1 MSPPLDFTI
10 VLPVYYNE
18 ESLLPAYEQLKA
30 VLLAQQPDRHG
41 SLLYVDDGSGDRS
54 FEVLRQIQAKGE
66 IPVTIVKLSRN
77 FGQVMAI
84 RAGLAHCESPVAM
97 VMSADGQEP
106 VSLIPQMLA
115 EHLERQNE
123 VVICTR
129 ANREEGVYR
138 TWTSRV
144 FYGLMQRLCFQDM
157 PTGGFD
163 CFLLG
168 PAALKAFLKE
178 QELQPFLQG
187 QILRLGFSRAFI
199 SYTRLKRE
207 HGQSR
212 WSLGRKIAYFFDGL
226 MNYSFFPIRA
236 VSYVGMALAILGLLY
251 AVVVMLAKVLV
262 GNPVKGWTPLMIV
275 VLVLGGAQMLT
286 LGVFGEYLWRILVQ
300 VQRRNP
306 YLVEQ
311 VLPATESERRGPDAS
326 SATAS

>member
-1 MSPPLDFTI
+1 MNTQTDYTI

-18 ESLLPAYEQLKA
+18 ASLLPAYEKLKA
-30 VLLAQQPDRHG
+30 EILALRPRLRG
-41 SLLYVDDGSGDRS
+41 SLLYVDDGSGDGS
-54 FEVLRQIQAKGE
+54 FDVLRQIHAKGE
-66 IPVTIVKLSRN
+66 IPVTLVKLSRN

-84 RAGLAHCESPVAM
+84 RAGIAQCASPVAI
-97 VMSADGQEP
+97 VISADGQEP
-106 VSLIPQMLA
+106 ADLIPQMLA
-115 EHLERQNE
+115 EHFDRKNE

-129 ANREEGVYR
+129 ADREEDAYR
-138 TWTSRV
+138 IWTSRL
-144 FYGLMQRLCFQDM
+144 FYATMRKLCFKEM

-168 PAALKAFLKE
+168 PAALEAFRQE

-187 QILRLGFSRAFI
+187 QVLRLGFSRAFI

-207 HGQSR
+207 FGTSR
-212 WSLGRKIAYFFDGL
+212 WTLGRKVAYFFDGL

-236 VSYVGMALAILGLLY
+236 VSYLGIALSLLGLAYAAVVLLYKILGG
-251 AVVVMLAKVLV
+251 AAI
-262 GNPVKGWTPLMIV
+262 KGWTPLMIV

-306 YLVEQ
+306 YLLEKIVPPQEQ
-311 VLPATESERRGPDAS
+311 PVPPPI
-326 SATAS
+326 

>member
-1 MSPPLDFTI
+1 MNPRLDFTV

-18 ESLLPAYEQLKA
+18 ESLLPAYEKLKTA
-30 VLLAQQPDRHG
+30 LLALQPRLRG
-41 SLLYVDDGSGDRS
+41 GLLYVDDGSGDGS
-54 FEVLRQIQAKGE
+54 FAALRQIHAKGE
-66 IPVTIVKLSRN
+66 IPVSVVKLSRN

-84 RAGLAHCESPVAM
+84 RAGIAHCDSSAAI

-106 VSLIPQMLA
+106 VDLIPQMLA
-115 EHLERQNE
+115 EHFEKRNE
-123 VVICTR
+123 VVICSRTD
-129 ANREEGVYR
+129 REEGAYR
-138 TWTSRV
+138 TWTSKI
-144 FYGLMQRLCFQDM
+144 FYATMRKLCFRDM

-168 PAALKAFLKE
+168 PAAMEAFRQE

-187 QILRLGFSRAFI
+187 QILRLGFSRAWI
-199 SYTRLKRE
+199 PYVRLKRE
-207 HGQSR
+207 FGRSR
-212 WSLGRKIAYFFDGL
+212 WTLGKKVAYFFDGL

-236 VSYVGMALAILGLLY
+236 VSYLGMVLAALGLLY
-251 AVVVMLAKVLV
+251 AFVVLCAKVFV

-300 VQRRNP
+300 VQRRSP

-311 VLPATESERRGPDAS
+311 VLPPRPS
-326 SATAS
+326 

>member
-1 MSPPLDFTI
+1 MNPRLDFTV

-18 ESLLPAYEQLKA
+18 ESLLPAYEKLKTA
-30 VLLAQQPDRHG
+30 LLALQPRLRG
-41 SLLYVDDGSGDRS
+41 GLLYVDDGSGDGS
-54 FEVLRQIQAKGE
+54 FAALRQIHAKGE
-66 IPVTIVKLSRN
+66 IPVSVVKLSRN

-84 RAGLAHCESPVAM
+84 RAGIAHCDSTAAI

-106 VSLIPQMLA
+106 VDLIPQMLA
-115 EHLERQNE
+115 EHFEKRNE
-123 VVICTR
+123 VVICSRTD
-129 ANREEGVYR
+129 REEGAYR
-138 TWTSRV
+138 TWTSKI
-144 FYGLMQRLCFQDM
+144 FYATMRKLCFRDM

-168 PAALKAFLKE
+168 PAAMEAFRQE

-187 QILRLGFSRAFI
+187 QILRLGFSRAWI
-199 SYTRLKRE
+199 PYVRLKRE
-207 HGQSR
+207 FGRSR
-212 WSLGRKIAYFFDGL
+212 WTLGKKMAYFFDGL

-236 VSYVGMALAILGLLY
+236 VSYLGMVLAALGLLY
-251 AVVVMLAKVLV
+251 AFVVLCAKVFV

-300 VQRRNP
+300 VQRRSP

-311 VLPATESERRGPDAS
+311 VLPPRPS
-326 SATAS
+326 

>member
-1 MSPPLDFTI
+1 MSAPLDYTI

-18 ESLLPAYEQLKA
+18 ESLLPAYEKLKTA
-30 VLLAQQPDRHG
+30 MQALQPRLRG
-41 SLLYVDDGSGDRS
+41 GLLYVDDGSGDRS
-54 FEVLRQIQAKGE
+54 FDVLRQIHAKGE
-66 IPVTIVKLSRN
+66 IPVSVVKLSRN

-84 RAGLAHCESPVAM
+84 RAGIAHCGSTAAI

-106 VSLIPQMLA
+106 VDLVPQMLA
-115 EHLERQNE
+115 EHFDRKNE

-129 ANREEGVYR
+129 ADREESAYR
-138 TWTSRV
+138 TWTSRI
-144 FYGLMQRLCFQDM
+144 FYSTMRKLCFKDM

-168 PAALKAFLKE
+168 PAAMEAFRRE

-187 QILRLGFSRAFI
+187 QILRLGFSRAAI
-199 SYTRLKRE
+199 PYTRLKRE
-207 HGQSR
+207 FGRSR
-212 WSLGRKIAYFFDGL
+212 WTLGKKTAYFFDGL

-236 VSYVGMALAILGLLY
+236 VSYLGMALAVLGLLY
-251 AVVVMLAKVLV
+251 AAIVLLAKVLV

-311 VLPATESERRGPDAS
+311 ILPPRDS
-326 SATAS
+326 

>member
-1 MSPPLDFTI
+1 MSTTADYTI
-10 VLPVYYNE
+10 VLPVYFNE
-18 ESLLPAYEQLKA
+18 ESLLPAYEKLKA
-30 VLLAQQPDRHG
+30 EMVALHPRIKG
-41 SLLYVDDGSGDRS
+41 SLLYVDDGSRDRS
-54 FEVLRQIQAKGE
+54 LEVLRQIQAKGE

-84 RAGLAHCESPVAM
+84 RAGLAHCAAPAAI

-106 VSLIPQMLA
+106 ATLIPQMLA
-115 EHLERQNE
+115 EHLEKKNE

-129 ANREEGVYR
+129 ADREEGAYR
-138 TWTSRV
+138 TWTSRL
-144 FYGLMQRLCFQDM
+144 FYALMRKLCFQDM

-168 PAALKAFLKE
+168 PAALDAFRRE

-187 QILRLGFSRAFI
+187 QILRLGFSRAAI
-199 SYTRLKRE
+199 PYTRLKRE
-207 HGQSR
+207 FGRSR
-212 WSLGRKIAYFFDGL
+212 WTLGKKTAYFFDGL
-226 MNYSFFPIRA
+226 MNYSFFPIRT
-236 VSYVGMALAILGLLY
+236 VSYLGMALAVLGLLY
-251 AVVVMLAKVLV
+251 AAIVLLAKVLV

-311 VLPATESERRGPDAS
+311 LLPPRDS
-326 SATAS
+326 

>member
-1 MSPPLDFTI
+1 MNPRLDFTV

-18 ESLLPAYEQLKA
+18 ESLLPAYEKLKTA
-30 VLLAQQPDRHG
+30 LLALQPRLRG
-41 SLLYVDDGSGDRS
+41 GLLYVDDGSGDGS
-54 FEVLRQIQAKGE
+54 FAALRQIHAKGE
-66 IPVTIVKLSRN
+66 IPVSGVKLSRN

-84 RAGLAHCESPVAM
+84 RAGIAHCDSTAAI

-106 VSLIPQMLA
+106 VDLIPQMLA
-115 EHLERQNE
+115 EHFEKRNE
-123 VVICTR
+123 VVICSRTD
-129 ANREEGVYR
+129 REEGAYR
-138 TWTSRV
+138 TWTSKI
-144 FYGLMQRLCFQDM
+144 FYATMRKLCFRDM

-168 PAALKAFLKE
+168 PAAMEAFRQE

-187 QILRLGFSRAFI
+187 QILRLGFSRAWI
-199 SYTRLKRE
+199 PYVRLKRE
-207 HGQSR
+207 FGRSR
-212 WSLGRKIAYFFDGL
+212 WTLGKKVAYFFDGL

-236 VSYVGMALAILGLLY
+236 VSYLGMVLAALGLLY
-251 AVVVMLAKVLV
+251 AFVVLCAKVFV

-300 VQRRNP
+300 VQRRSP

-311 VLPATESERRGPDAS
+311 VLPPRPS
-326 SATAS
+326 

>member
-1 MSPPLDFTI
+1 MSPRLDFTI

-18 ESLLPAYEQLKA
+18 ESLRPAYEKLKA
-30 VLLAQQPDRHG
+30 IILAQQPRLRG
-41 SLLYVDDGSGDRS
+41 GLLYVDDGSGDGS
-54 FEVLRQIQAKGE
+54 FGVLQQIHAQGE
-66 IPVTIVKLSRN
+66 IPVSVVKLSRN

-84 RAGLAHCESPVAM
+84 RAGIAHCEAAAAI

-106 VSLIPQMLA
+106 VDLIPQMLA
-115 EHLERQNE
+115 EHFEKKSE

-129 ANREEGVYR
+129 ADREEGAYR
-138 TWTSRV
+138 TWTSRL
-144 FYGLMQRLCFQDM
+144 FYATMRKLCFKDM

-168 PAALKAFLKE
+168 PAAMAAFRQE

-187 QILRLGFSRAFI
+187 QILRLGFARTLI
-199 SYTRLKRE
+199 PYTRLKRE
-207 HGQSR
+207 FGRSR
-212 WSLGRKIAYFFDGL
+212 WTLGKKVAYFFDGL

-236 VSYVGMALAILGLLY
+236 VSYLGILLAALGLLY
-251 AVVVMLAKVLV
+251 AVVVLLAKVLV

-300 VQRRNP
+300 VQRRSP

-311 VLPATESERRGPDAS
+311 VLPPRES
-326 SATAS
+326 

>member
-1 MSPPLDFTI
+1 MSPRLDFTI

-18 ESLLPAYEQLKA
+18 ESLLPAYEKLKA
-30 VLLAQQPDRHG
+30 VILAQQPRLRG
-41 SLLYVDDGSGDRS
+41 GLLYVDDGSGDGS
-54 FEVLRQIQAKGE
+54 FDVLRQIHARGE
-66 IPVTIVKLSRN
+66 IPVSVVKLSRN

-84 RAGLAHCESPVAM
+84 RAGIAHCEAAAAI

-106 VSLIPQMLA
+106 VDLIPQMLA
-115 EHLERQNE
+115 AHFAQKSE

-129 ANREEGVYR
+129 ADREEGAYR
-138 TWTSRV
+138 TWTSRL
-144 FYGLMQRLCFQDM
+144 FYATMRKLCFKEM

-168 PAALKAFLKE
+168 PAAMAAFRQE

-187 QILRLGFSRAFI
+187 QILRLGFPRTLI
-199 SYTRLKRE
+199 PYTRLKRE
-207 HGQSR
+207 FGRSR
-212 WSLGRKIAYFFDGL
+212 WTLGRTVAYFFDGL

-236 VSYVGMALAILGLLY
+236 VSYLGILLAALGLLY
-251 AVVVMLAKVLV
+251 AFVVLLAKVLV

-300 VQRRNP
+300 VQRRSP

-311 VLPATESERRGPDAS
+311 VLPPRES
-326 SATAS
+326 

>member
-1 MSPPLDFTI
+1 MSPRLDFTI

-18 ESLLPAYEQLKA
+18 ESLRPAYEKLKTII
-30 VLLAQQPDRHG
+30 LAQQPRLRG
-41 SLLYVDDGSGDRS
+41 GLLYVDDGSGDGS
-54 FEVLRQIQAKGE
+54 FGVLQQIHAQGE
-66 IPVTIVKLSRN
+66 IPVSVVKLSRN

-84 RAGLAHCESPVAM
+84 RAGIAHCEATAAI

-106 VSLIPQMLA
+106 VDLIPQMLA
-115 EHLERQNE
+115 EHFEKKSE

-129 ANREEGVYR
+129 ADREEGAYR
-138 TWTSRV
+138 TWTSRL
-144 FYGLMQRLCFQDM
+144 FYATMRKLCFKDM

-168 PAALKAFLKE
+168 PAAMAAFRQE

-187 QILRLGFSRAFI
+187 QILRLGFARTLI
-199 SYTRLKRE
+199 PYTRLKRE
-207 HGQSR
+207 FGRSR
-212 WSLGRKIAYFFDGL
+212 WTLGKKVAYFFDGL

-236 VSYVGMALAILGLLY
+236 VSYLGILLAALGLLY
-251 AVVVMLAKVLV
+251 AVVVLLAKVLV

-300 VQRRNP
+300 VQRRSP

-311 VLPATESERRGPDAS
+311 VLPPRES
-326 SATAS
+326 

>member
-1 MSPPLDFTI
+1 MSTPGDFTI
-10 VLPVYYNE
+10 VLPVYFNE
-18 ESLLPAYEQLKA
+18 ESLLPAYEKLKA
-30 VLLAQQPDRHG
+30 TLLALRPRLHG
-41 SLLYVDDGSGDRS
+41 GLLYVDDGSGDRS
-54 FEVLRQIQAKGE
+54 FAVLKQIQAKGE
-66 IPVTIVKLSRN
+66 IPVSIVKLSRN

-84 RAGLAHCESPVAM
+84 RAGLAHCASPAAI

-106 VSLIPQMLA
+106 EDLIPQMLA
-115 EHLERQNE
+115 EHFEQKNE

-129 ANREEGVYR
+129 IDREEGAYR
-138 TWTSRV
+138 TWTSRL
-144 FYGLMQRLCFQDM
+144 FYATMRKLCFKDM

-168 PAALKAFLKE
+168 PAALDAFRKE

-207 HGQSR
+207 FGRSR
-212 WSLGRKIAYFFDGL
+212 WTLGKKIAYFFDGL

-236 VSYVGMALAILGLLY
+236 VSYLGIALALLGLVY
-251 AVVVMLAKVLV
+251 AVIVLLAKVLG

-306 YLVEQ
+306 YLVEE
-311 VLPATESERRGPDAS
+311 VLPARAADAVQP
-326 SATAS
+326 

>member
-1 MSPPLDFTI
+1 MNPRLDFTV

-18 ESLLPAYEQLKA
+18 ESLLPAYEKLKTA
-30 VLLAQQPDRHG
+30 LLALQPRLRG
-41 SLLYVDDGSGDRS
+41 GLLYVDDGSGDGS
-54 FEVLRQIQAKGE
+54 FAALRQIHAKGE
-66 IPVTIVKLSRN
+66 IPVSVVKLSRN

-84 RAGLAHCESPVAM
+84 RAGIAHCDSTAAI

-106 VSLIPQMLA
+106 VDLIPQMLA
-115 EHLERQNE
+115 EHFEKRNE
-123 VVICTR
+123 VVICSRTD
-129 ANREEGVYR
+129 REEGAYR
-138 TWTSRV
+138 TWTSKI
-144 FYGLMQRLCFQDM
+144 FYATMRKLCFRDM

-168 PAALKAFLKE
+168 PAAMEAFRQE

-187 QILRLGFSRAFI
+187 QLLRLGFSRAWI
-199 SYTRLKRE
+199 PYVRLKRE
-207 HGQSR
+207 FGRSR
-212 WSLGRKIAYFFDGL
+212 WTLGKKVAYFFDGL

-236 VSYVGMALAILGLLY
+236 VSYLGMVLAALGLLY
-251 AVVVMLAKVLV
+251 AFVVLCAKVFV

-300 VQRRNP
+300 VQRRSP

-311 VLPATESERRGPDAS
+311 VLPPRPS
-326 SATAS
+326 

>member
-1 MSPPLDFTI
+1 MNTRIDYTI
-10 VLPVYYNE
+10 VLPVYFNE
-18 ESLLPAYEQLKA
+18 GSLLPAYEKLKA
-30 VLLAQQPDRHG
+30 EILTLQPRLQG
-41 SLLYVDDGSGDRS
+41 GLLYVDDGSGDRS
-54 FEVLRQIQAKGE
+54 YDVLRQIHAKGE
-66 IPVTIVKLSRN
+66 VPVTLVKLSRN

-84 RAGLAHCESPVAM
+84 RAGISHCTSPTVI
-97 VMSADGQEP
+97 VISADGQEP
-106 VSLIPQMLA
+106 PDLIPKMLA
-115 EHLERQNE
+115 EHVEGKSE

-129 ANREEGVYR
+129 ADREEDAYR
-138 TWTSRV
+138 IWTSRL
-144 FYGLMQRLCFQDM
+144 FYATMRKLCFKDM
-157 PTGGFD
+157 PMGGFD

-168 PAALKAFLKE
+168 PAALDAFRQE

-207 HGQSR
+207 FGTSR
-212 WSLGRKIAYFFDGL
+212 WTLGKKIAYFFDGL

-236 VSYVGMALAILGLLY
+236 VSYLGMALAFLGMAYATVVLLN
-251 AVVVMLAKVLV
+251 KVL
-262 GNPVKGWTPLMIV
+262 GGAAIKGWTPLMIV

-311 VLPATESERRGPDAS
+311 VIPAQDSQPPS
-326 SATAS
+326 SLS

>member
-1 MSPPLDFTI
+1 MSASADFTI
-10 VLPVYYNE
+10 VLPVYFNE
-18 ESLLPAYEQLKA
+18 ESLLPAYEKLKEEI
-30 VLLAQQPDRHG
+30 LAQRPRLQG
-41 SLLYVDDGSGDRS
+41 ALLYVDDGSGDRS
-54 FEVLRQIQAKGE
+54 FDVLRQIHAKGE
-66 IPVTIVKLSRN
+66 VPVTILKLSRN

-84 RAGLAHCESPVAM
+84 RAGLAHCDSPAAI

-106 VSLIPQMLA
+106 ASLISQMLA
-115 EHLERQNE
+115 EHFGKKNE

-129 ANREEGVYR
+129 AEREEGAYR
-138 TWTSRV
+138 TWTSRL
-144 FYGLMQRLCFQDM
+144 FYGLMQKLCFKEM
-157 PTGGFD
+157 PMGGFD

-168 PAALKAFLKE
+168 PAAQQAFRQE

-207 HGQSR
+207 FGRSR
-212 WSLGRKIAYFFDGL
+212 WTLGRKTAYFFDGL

-236 VSYVGMALAILGLLY
+236 VSYLGVLLALLGLIY
-251 AVVVMLAKVLV
+251 AAVVLFYKVLA

-286 LGVFGEYLWRILVQ
+286 LGVFGEYIWRILVQ

-306 YLVEQ
+306 YLIEQ
-311 VLPATESERRGPDAS
+311 VVPAREP
-326 SATAS
+326 

>member
-1 MSPPLDFTI
+1 MNSHTDYTI
-10 VLPVYYNE
+10 VLPVYFNE
-18 ESLLPAYEQLKA
+18 DSLLPAYDKLKA
-30 VLLAQQPDRHG
+30 EILGLQPRLRG
-41 SLLYVDDGSGDRS
+41 GLLYVDDGSGDRS
-54 FEVLRQIQAKGE
+54 FDVLQQIHAKGE

-84 RAGLAHCESPVAM
+84 RAGVSQCTSTTVI
-97 VMSADGQEP
+97 VISADGQEP
-106 VSLIPQMLA
+106 ADLVPKMLA
-115 EHLERQNE
+115 EHFDKKNE

-129 ANREEGVYR
+129 AGREEDAYR
-138 TWTSRV
+138 IWTSRL
-144 FYGLMQRLCFQDM
+144 FYAMMRKLCFKDM

-168 PAALKAFLKE
+168 PAAVAAFRQD

-187 QILRLGFSRAFI
+187 QILRLGFSRSFI

-207 HGQSR
+207 FGSSR
-212 WSLGRKIAYFFDGL
+212 WTLGKKVAYFFDGL

-236 VSYVGMALAILGLLY
+236 VSYLGMALAMLGLAY
-251 AVVVMLAKVLV
+251 AVVVLFAKILV
-262 GNPVKGWTPLMIV
+262 GNPIKGWTPLMIV

-306 YLVEQ
+306 FLVEK
-311 VLPATESERRGPDAS
+311 VIPPLDSPLPAPVP
-326 SATAS
+326 

>member
-1 MSPPLDFTI
+1 MSPRLDFTI

-18 ESLLPAYEQLKA
+18 ESLWPAYEKLKA
-30 VLLAQQPDRHG
+30 IILAQQPRLRG
-41 SLLYVDDGSGDRS
+41 GLLYVDDGSGDGS
-54 FEVLRQIQAKGE
+54 FGVLRQIHAQGE
-66 IPVTIVKLSRN
+66 IPVSVVKLSRN

-84 RAGLAHCESPVAM
+84 RAGIAHCEAAAAI

-106 VSLIPQMLA
+106 VDLIPQMLA
-115 EHLERQNE
+115 EHFEKKSE

-129 ANREEGVYR
+129 ADREEGAYR
-138 TWTSRV
+138 TWTSRL
-144 FYGLMQRLCFQDM
+144 FYATMRKLCFKDM

-168 PAALKAFLKE
+168 PAAMAAFRQE

-187 QILRLGFSRAFI
+187 QILRLGFARTLI
-199 SYTRLKRE
+199 PYTRLKRE
-207 HGQSR
+207 FGRSR
-212 WSLGRKIAYFFDGL
+212 WTLGKKVAYFFDGL

-236 VSYVGMALAILGLLY
+236 VSYLGILLAALGLLY
-251 AVVVMLAKVLV
+251 AVVVLLAKVLV

-300 VQRRNP
+300 VQRRSP

-311 VLPATESERRGPDAS
+311 VLPPRES
-326 SATAS
+326 

>member
-1 MSPPLDFTI
+1 MSDRPDYTI

-18 ESLLPAYEQLKA
+18 ESLLPAYEKLKA
-30 VLLAQQPDRHG
+30 ALLALQPRLRG

-54 FEVLRQIQAKGE
+54 FEVLQQIQAKGE
-66 IPVTIVKLSRN
+66 LPVTLVKLSRN

-84 RAGLAHCESPVAM
+84 RAGIAHCDGTAAI

-106 VSLIPQMLA
+106 VELIPQMLA
-115 EHLERQNE
+115 EHFEKNNE

-129 ANREEGVYR
+129 AEREEGAYR
-138 TWTSRV
+138 TWTSRL
-144 FYGLMQRLCFQDM
+144 FYATMRKLCFQDM

-168 PAALKAFLKE
+168 PAAQEAFRQE
-178 QELQPFLQG
+178 RELQPFLQG
-187 QILRLGFSRAFI
+187 QILRLGFSRAII

-207 HGQSR
+207 FGRSR
-212 WSLGRKIAYFFDGL
+212 WTLGKKVAYFFDGL
-226 MNYSFFPIRA
+226 MNYSFLPIRA
-236 VSYVGMALAILGLLY
+236 VSYLGMMLALLGLAY
-251 AVVVMLAKVLV
+251 AAVVLLAKVLV

-300 VQRRNP
+300 VQRRSP
-306 YLVEQ
+306 YLVEKIIPPR
-311 VLPATESERRGPDAS
+311 VS
-326 SATAS
+326 